1 MATAEEQVKAFVEL
15 LGRDEFV
22 RARLRELLR
31 DDELR
36 ALDVRIQALAEA
48 QGRTEGALS
57 AFREAAEA
65 RFARIEAA
73 LEALAE
79 AQRRTE
85 ERLEALAE
93 AQRRT
98 EERLEA
104 LAEAQRRT
112 EERVGRVEEQLA
124 LLAEA
129 QRRTE
134 ERFGRLVDDV
144 GVTAEL
150 EATEV
155 LLEVLEGR
163 AYAVVGEPG
172 PVGLDGEVDVAVRVR
187 DAEGRPLTVLVEAKN
202 RLYPKDVAA
211 WADRAASEGFRA
223 RLAAAG
229 LPGPYLVYA
238 FGRRVYPGVR
248 EAAEAAGI
256 GVLGPRGEQVAP
268 RLPEG

>member
-1 MATAEEQVKAFVEL
+1 MATAEEQLRAFLDALAKDEAARAWL
-15 LGRDEFV
+15 RDILRDE
-22 RARLRELLR
+22 
-31 DDELR
+31 ELR
-36 ALDVRIQALAEA
+36 TLALRIEDLAGA
-48 QGRTEGALS
+48 QRRTEEALV
-57 AFREAAEA
+57 AFEEAAEA
-65 RFARIEAA
+65 RFARIETV
-73 LEALAE
+73 LEAL
-79 AQRRTE
+79 T
-85 ERLEALAE
+85 
-93 AQRRT
+93 
-98 EERLEA
+98 
-104 LAEAQRRT
+104 EAQRRT

-134 ERFGRLVDDV
+134 ERFGRLVDDI

>member
-1 MATAEEQVKAFVEL
+1 MAFTA
-15 LGRDEFV
+15 
-22 RARLRELLR
+22 
-31 DDELR
+31 DELR
-36 ALDVRIQALAEA
+36 AFLRALAQDAEATAQLARLLAEHYLRELRDEIRGLAEA
-48 QGRTEGALS
+48 QRRTEGALV
-57 AFREAAEA
+57 AFKEAAEA

-85 ERLEALAE
+85 ERI
-93 AQRRT
+93 
-98 EERLEA
+98 
-104 LAEAQRRT
+104 
-112 EERVGRVEEQLA
+112 
-124 LLAEA
+124 
-129 QRRTE
+129 
-134 ERFGRLVDDV
+134 GRLVDDV
-144 GVTAEL
+144 GVTAEV

-172 PVGLDGEVDVAVRVR
+172 PVGLDGEVDVAVQVR

-202 RLYPKDVAA
+202 RLYPRDVTA
-211 WADRAASEGFRA
+211 WANRVASEGFRV
-223 RLAAAG
+223 RLAGAG

-248 EAAEAAGI
+248 EAAEEAGI

-268 RLPEG
+268 RPRQG